1 MKLKFKSVQLYNF
14 MSFQDATIDLD
25 ELGFTSIKGK
35 NNFIVDNSDSN
46 GSGKSAIWEAVVWAL
61 TGETI
66 RGFSDICRHDADDGC
81 YVVLEF
87 GIDNDS
93 YKLIRSKNH
102 STYKT
107 DLKIYINNEDKS
119 GKGIRD
125 SEKLLEQYLPDLT
138 GTLLGSVIV
147 LGQGLPQRFSKNTPS
162 GRKKVLEDLSK
173 SNFMI
178 EDLKVKVARRLSE
191 LNSDKKDTDEKLIED
206 STRSSM
212 LEESIKELTNQLHTL
227 NDISVLEDLFDLN
240 NQMKEKYDKD
250 LSGVEND
257 ISDLNQSIE
266 DLTQEINL
274 STLNHSENI
283 DELKEKYSL
292 IDDLKSDIMKKNF
305 EISQLNSKIKE
316 LDSVSDICPTCGQKL
331 PDVHKIDTTDL
342 KKDLEI
348 KNDAF
353 NELKKKESEL
363 THEFLI
369 EKEKIEN
376 EFNNNLDRLNK
387 ELSFQK
393 VDLFGKSELKS
404 ELQKKIEK
412 CRIDSISCQKD
423 IDVFYTKK
431 TELEENI
438 EKKSETFNILKDK
451 ILYYHN
457 VISDINERVNIV
469 NSFNTSL
476 SRDFRGILL
485 SSVISYINSRAKIYS
500 KSIFDTDLLTFQL
513 DGNNLNIL
521 YNDKEYESLS
531 GGEKQKVD
539 VIIQL
544 SIRDMLCQHLGFSCN
559 ILVLDEITDNL
570 DNIGCEN
577 MLNLISSNLSD
588 VESIY
593 IISHRQ
599 DLNIPFDR
607 ELIVVKN
614 EEGISSV
621 L

>member
-1 MKLKFKSVQLYNF
+1 M
-14 MSFQDATIDLD
+14 
-25 ELGFTSIKGK
+25 
-35 NNFIVDNSDSN
+35 
-46 GSGKSAIWEAVVWAL
+46 
-61 TGETI
+61 
-66 RGFSDICRHDADDGC
+66 
-81 YVVLEF
+81 
-87 GIDNDS
+87 
-93 YKLIRSKNH
+93 
-102 STYKT
+102 
-107 DLKIYINNEDKS
+107 
-119 GKGIRD
+119 
-125 SEKLLEQYLPDLT
+125 
-138 GTLLGSVIV
+138 
-147 LGQGLPQRFSKNTPS
+147 
-162 GRKKVLEDLSK
+162 
-173 SNFMI
+173 
-178 EDLKVKVARRLSE
+178 
-191 LNSDKKDTDEKLIED
+191 
-206 STRSSM
+206 
-212 LEESIKELTNQLHTL
+212 
-227 NDISVLEDLFDLN
+227 
-240 NQMKEKYDKD
+240 
-250 LSGVEND
+250 
-257 ISDLNQSIE
+257 
-266 DLTQEINL
+266 
-274 STLNHSENI
+274 
-283 DELKEKYSL
+283 
-292 IDDLKSDIMKKNF
+292 
-305 EISQLNSKIKE
+305 
-316 LDSVSDICPTCGQKL
+316 
-331 PDVHKIDTTDL
+331 
-342 KKDLEI
+342 
-348 KNDAF
+348 
-353 NELKKKESEL
+353 
-363 THEFLI
+363 
-369 EKEKIEN
+369 
-376 EFNNNLDRLNK
+376 NK

-476 SRDFRGILL
+476 SRDFRGILR